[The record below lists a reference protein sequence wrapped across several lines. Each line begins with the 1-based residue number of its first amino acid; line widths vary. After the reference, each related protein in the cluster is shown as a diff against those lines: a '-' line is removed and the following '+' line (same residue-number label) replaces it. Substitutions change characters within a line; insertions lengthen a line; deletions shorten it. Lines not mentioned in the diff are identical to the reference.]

1 MAKESEKEVKIR
13 IFLLSITLLSANTAY
28 AGTTFTQLSKSVE
41 IVDMDKWIKE
51 RDKALEYA
59 RKVKG
64 AFVFTS
70 STTITWW
77 HP

>member
-1 MAKESEKEVKIR
+1 MNLYLTILSTTL
-13 IFLLSITLLSANTAY
+13 FLVFLSYPVS
-28 AGTTFTQLSKSVE
+28 AGTSLQDLSKTTE

-64 AFVFTS
+64 AMVFCS
-70 STTITWW
+70 SEVIAK
-77 HP
+77 

>member
-1 MAKESEKEVKIR
+1 MKLEAK
-13 IFLLSITLLSANTAY
+13 LLLTALLLVNLSYPAY
-28 AGTTFTQLSKSVE
+28 GGTTFTQLSKSVE